1 MRVDIGKSKS
11 YKGIRR
17 NIMEEFITPEV
28 KEKSMEFGEIVELV
42 GSTGV
47 TVYERLNASN
57 DKAAKAE
64 FLERQDLVHPNN
76 QFGNLD
82 EKEVRDNLA
91 TLDRA
96 EEMLDESDLSDKRKR
111 LIRLVAD
118 DYRRR
123 NEFLAANIAYNTAE
137 TPEEK
142 TQATEWHRQTNEA
155 LYGKADEDTFYAL
168 LKEKISS
175 IDVTQLSDENKKT
188 YDWLISEVG
197 PLPEETGGGRFKPKT
212 ETVERFAELTQHFF
226 GDFLKHVPEGK
237 DKFSSEEAVDIINE
251 IAKTEFGGMDIKYQA
266 VVDPKAANASTN
278 SEEKLL
284 KFPENVEYSD
294 KRLKALIVHEF
305 GTHMMRA
312 LPYLDSEVKV
322 FATGL
327 PGNETFDEGIAKCV
341 EQAID
346 GKYAD
351 SGIDHYINI
360 GLATFKGKNFRE
372 VYDIQM
378 ALKALTGS
386 SNKTVLNAVQR
397 CFRGTGELVN
407 NKDLAYYNGANQVWQ
422 YIEEHIDDPQLFDN
436 LFLTG
441 KANMGNPVQ
450 EALSYEMRTGG
461 I

>member
-1 MRVDIGKSKS
+1 MTERIS
-11 YKGIRR
+11 
-17 NIMEEFITPEV
+17 TPET
-28 KEKSMEFGEIVELV
+28 KGEEFGELIGLV
-42 GSTGV
+42 DSADV

-57 DKAAKAE
+57 DKATKAE
-64 FLERQDLVHPNN
+64 FLENPDLVHPNN
-76 QFGNLD
+76 EYGNLD
-82 EKEVRDNLA
+82 EQEVRDNLE

-96 EEMLDESDLSDKRKR
+96 EEMLENSDLSDKRKR

-118 DYRRR
+118 DYRKK
-123 NEFLAANIAYNTAE
+123 NEFLAANIAYNAAE
-137 TPEEK
+137 TLEEK
-142 TQATEWHRQTNEA
+142 AEAAERHRKANEA
-155 LYGKADEDTFYAL
+155 LYGEADEGTFYTL
-168 LKEKISS
+168 LKEKIDS
-175 IDVTQLSDENKKT
+175 IDAEQLTDEDRKT
-188 YDWLISEVG
+188 YDWLMTEIG
-197 PLPEETGGGRFKPKT
+197 PLPEETNGRFKPKP
-212 ETVERFAELTQHFF
+212 ETVERFAELTQYFF
-226 GDFLKHVPEGK
+226 GDFLKHVPEDR

-251 IAKTEFGGMDIKYQA
+251 IAETEFGGMDIKYRA
-266 VVDPKAANASTN
+266 VIDPKVSNASTN
-278 SEEKLL
+278 HEERLL
-284 KFPENVEYSD
+284 KFPEGTEYSD

-322 FATGL
+322 FAMGL

-386 SNKTVLNAVQR
+386 GNKTVLNAVQR

-422 YIEEHIDDPQLFDN
+422 YIEDHIDDPQLFDS

-441 KANMGNPVQ
+441 KANISNPAQ
-450 EALSYEMRTGG
+450 EALSYEMRMGG
-461 I
+461 M